1 MPIGQYLNGHN
12 FDDETARVVGLAF
25 VITRSTLGLVD
36 RNEPAEQVIAAKL
49 IELAQQGER
58 DPDRLACRVLAMIDA
73 ASPPQSDPRSARN
86 RDGA

>member
-12 FDDETARVVGLAF
+12 FDDEIARVVGLAF
-25 VITRSTLGLVD
+25 VITRSALGLVD

-73 ASPPQSDPRSARN
+73 ASLPQSDPKVRERS
-86 RDGA
+86 DGV

>member
-12 FDDETARVVGLAF
+12 FDDEIARVVGLAF
-25 VITRSTLGLVD
+25 VITRSALGLVD

-58 DPDRLACRVLAMIDA
+58 DPDRLACRVLTMIDA
-73 ASPPQSDPRSARN
+73 ASLPQSDPKVRERS
-86 RDGA
+86 DGV

>member
-36 RNEPAEQVIAAKL
+36 RNKPAEQVIAAKL

-58 DPDRLACRVLAMIDA
+58 DPDRLACRMLAMIDA

-86 RDGA
+86 EE